1 MFNPL
6 FATLHNQDGLVG
18 LKLELRYTNHQT
30 TLPVCKG
37 LEEKYQLANP
47 TPLHRYFVVAEYL
60 TINFLSQ
67 SLLFI

>member
-37 LEEKYQLANP
+37 LEEKYQLANS
-47 TPLHRYFVVAEYL
+47 THSTDVLW
-60 TINFLSQ
+60 
-67 SLLFI
+67 